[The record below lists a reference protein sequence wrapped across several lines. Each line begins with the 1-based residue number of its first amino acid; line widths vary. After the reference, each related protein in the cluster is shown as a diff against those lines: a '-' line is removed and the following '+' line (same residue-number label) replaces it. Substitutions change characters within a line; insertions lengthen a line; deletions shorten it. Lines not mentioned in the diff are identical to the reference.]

1 MPWWIV
7 SWDFVFISAHLIS
20 LFNADGNKGFTLGFY
35 KDGSE
40 IFLYKSSKPE
50 TTVHAPVSTQQII
63 KQTSTLA
70 EMALKT
76 QLGLTFTNGKLTDI
90 HFCNIDGCGSKFE
103 RTDLERLNF
112 SLSHYNE
119 PMEMRVMAKNTG
131 NFGAFK
137 LFNIAVYNRDS
148 CQGLFYLSQ
157 LPIEK

>member
-1 MPWWIV
+1 M
-7 SWDFVFISAHLIS
+7 
-20 LFNADGNKGFTLGFY
+20 LFNADKNQGFTLGFY
-35 KDGSE
+35 KDGSQ
-40 IFLYKSSKPE
+40 IFLHKSFEPE
-50 TTVHAPVSTQQII
+50 TTVHVPVSTQQII
-63 KQTSTLA
+63 KTCTLA

-76 QLGLTFTNGKLTDI
+76 QLGLTFTYGKLMDI
-90 HFCNIDGCGSKFE
+90 QSCNIDGCGSKFE
-103 RTDLERLNF
+103 RTDFKHLNF
-112 SLSHYNE
+112 SLLHYNE